1 MRVGSFRCPPQA
13 DAWRTVN
20 EIGPFP
26 LIVFP
31 GPPVLIAQDG
41 RQPVLA
47 NRNHLIFYNGG
58 QAYRRELRDA
68 EGDRCVFLG
77 LGPGLV
83 EEALAAVGA
92 PARPTSAPFP
102 FAQAASD
109 ARIHLAC
116 ALLARHLRRGAPD
129 RLLVEET
136 LQALVL
142 AAVQAGFGC
151 QASTVCGA
159 ARRRLVEDAI
169 ELLVASAGERASLE
183 QLARQL
189 HVSPFHLARIFRAHT
204 GFSLHGYRLQLRL
217 RAALS
222 RVLDGEDDLAALAC
236 ELGFASHSH
245 LTDRFRQAFQRS
257 PSALRRA
264 AELRVHRRTA
274 HDRGSPAGRTGL
286 ASSRSDH
293 ATRRHE
299 WGDEQRRS
307 RW

>member
-1 MRVGSFRCPPQA
+1 VPVSERHLFESVGVRVGAFRCPPQA
-13 DAWRTVN
+13 EAWRNVN
-20 EIGPFP
+20 EAGPFP

-47 NRNHLIFYNGG
+47 NRNHLIFYNAG

-77 LGPGLV
+77 LAPALV
-83 EEALAAVGA
+83 QEALEAVGA
-92 PARPTSAPFP
+92 GSRPADAPFP
-102 FAQAASD
+102 FVQAASD

-116 ALLARHLRRGAPD
+116 ALLVRHLRRGAPD

-136 LQALVL
+136 VQALVL
-142 AAVQAGFGC
+142 AAVQAGFGGH
-151 QASTVCGA
+151 TPTLYGA

-217 RAALS
+217 RAALA
-222 RVLDGEDDLAALAC
+222 RVLDGEDDLASLAR

-245 LTDRFRQAFQRS
+245 LTDRFRQAFRRS

-264 AELRVHRRTA
+264 AALGCAGELRTIVEA
-274 HDRGSPAGRTGL
+274 PLAAPA
-286 ASSRSDH
+286 
-293 ATRRHE
+293 
-299 WGDEQRRS
+299 
-307 RW
+307 